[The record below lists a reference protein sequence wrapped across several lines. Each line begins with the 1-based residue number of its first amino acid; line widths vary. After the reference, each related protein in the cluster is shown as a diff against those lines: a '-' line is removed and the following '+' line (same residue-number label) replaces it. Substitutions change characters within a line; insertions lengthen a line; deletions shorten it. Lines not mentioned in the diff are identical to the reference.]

1 MHKYSLA
8 VKFTPLCQLLF
19 FSSHFLQC
27 IVFTVTKYA
36 YKVSFQIQQVQG
48 RYSSKKK
55 AANLCFKLKNITRNI
70 KFVYD
75 CLVTGAVTTFLTWLG
90 ILLLMSGDVHPNPG
104 QNSTSSHSSSSST
117 SNDSFS
123 FINTLNLSKHLSFVQ
138 YNVQSIVNK
147 LDVLST
153 ELSDFVILA
162 FSETWRHT
170 NIQTVD
176 LLIPDFKPPER
187 KDRTA
192 DRHGGVMIYVKDTL
206 FYKRRHDLE
215 PPTCNAYGLRFN
227 LIIHEF
233 LLVFSIARQT
243 LTRRTSLALK
253 ILYRLHWKH
262 K

>member
-1 MHKYSLA
+1 MHIKSASKSNKYSEGIVVRRKLPIG
-8 VKFTPLCQLLF
+8 VL
-19 FSSHFLQC
+19 HF
-27 IVFTVTKYA
+27 
-36 YKVSFQIQQVQG
+36 
-48 RYSSKKK
+48 
-55 AANLCFKLKNITRNI
+55 NNITRNI
-70 KFVYD
+70 NFVYD

-153 ELSDFVILA
+153 ELSDFDILA
-162 FSETWRHT
+162 FSETWLHT
-170 NIQTVD
+170 NIQTAN
-176 LLIPDFKPPER
+176 LLIPDFQPPER

-215 PPTCNAYGLRFN
+215 PRSSSSRIRAP
-227 LIIHEF
+227 
-233 LLVFSIARQT
+233 
-243 LTRRTSLALK
+243 
-253 ILYRLHWKH
+253 
-262 K
+262 